1 MTKKS
6 SEILIKLARESINL
20 AMKCVSAGE
29 TLVPFIMTEG
39 AKGAIITIAGESI
52 EKSILVAQKTI
63 LEFDNGTEA
72 FAFAYDGFL
81 TFQGEK
87 VDAIFVESGKVSDDK
102 IFVFAQRYKYSG
114 NKKEAERIG
123 NWVCLEKM
131 EPRLN
136 KDAEQGA

>member
-1 MTKKS
+1 MNKKP

-20 AMKCVSAGE
+20 AMKCVSTGE

-63 LEFDNGTEA
+63 LELDNGTDA

-87 VDAIFVESGKVSDDK
+87 FDDSYLIIFQIDYLLIVKTAYFL
-102 IFVFAQRYKYSG
+102 IFLTG
-114 NKKEAERIG
+114 
-123 NWVCLEKM
+123 
-131 EPRLN
+131 
-136 KDAEQGA
+136 